1 MPFVTNADLKNSIP
15 KQIHDF
21 YIRHSQAGN
30 RHSQAGNSQAGN
42 SKTGGAFEGYAIYLP
57 KHSEGSAI
65 YLPKRRCEN
74 GGGTTVDKKEEEV
87 INKVIKAKP
96 KKINGS
102 GFYYVQT

>member
-30 RHSQAGNSQAGN
+30 RHSQ

-57 KHSEGSAI
+57 KHSDGSAI

-74 GGGTTVDKKEEEV
+74 GSGSGTSIVDKKEEEV

>member
-30 RHSQAGNSQAGN
+30 RHSQ

-57 KHSEGSAI
+57 KHSDGSAI
-65 YLPKRRCEN
+65 YLPKRRYEN
-74 GGGTTVDKKEEEV
+74 GGGTTVDKEEEV